1 MLDREDMIAIASS
14 YLDAGL
20 VGGDADGVLLAP
32 HCRRWTQQNHGGPP
46 RDADAESIRA
56 GIRRGDEDG
65 VDKIDRRR
73 WLVDG
78 DQALV
83 IADLHFRGIAEPVV
97 LYERFRV
104 EDGLIVEIEAIYL
117 APEELRART

>member
-1 MLDREDMIAIASS
+1 MASS

-20 VGGDADGVLLAP
+20 VGSDADGVLLAP
-32 HCRRWTQQNHGGPP
+32 HCRRWTQQNYGGEP
-46 RDADAESIRA
+46 RDADADSIRA

-65 VDKIDRRR
+65 VEKIDRRR

-78 DQALV
+78 NEALV
-83 IADLHFRGIAEPVV
+83 IADLHFRGVPEPIV

-117 APEELRART
+117 APEIARVRA